1 MIVWKL
7 GEKLMELLC
16 AVFVINIIT
25 IVINNC
31 YFIVPQGQKTLRA
44 LDNKKVKPTTESRR
58 LRTGFKRLNVS
69 RAVTSA
75 VV

>member
-16 AVFVINIIT
+16 AVFVT

-31 YFIVPQGQKTLRA
+31 YFIVPQGQKALRA